1 MRKSR
6 VLKPF
11 AVAAGISVLA
21 FPAFAHSEGGSDTA
35 GAFTAT
41 AAAQPVET
49 EPSQLPGSGEMA
61 TTDRTGTTGPSGSEA
76 FSIDSGAVDAIE
88 RMAKPAGDY
97 AVTDTDR
104 DLAARIRTAVEGD
117 SELAPLVD
125 NTFRVQVDNGTVT
138 LLGEVRN
145 AHAKEQINA
154 KVAAIAGA
162 QSVDNKLSTV
172 QRWER

>member
-1 MRKSR
+1 MRKSS

-21 FPAFAHSEGGSDTA
+21 FPAFAHSEGGNDITSP
-35 GAFTAT
+35 FTAT
-41 AAAQPVET
+41 ASSQAVET
-49 EPSQLPGSGEMA
+49 ENHQLPGSGEME

-104 DLAARIRTAVEGD
+104 DLAARIRTTVEGD

-125 NTFRVQVDNGTVT
+125 NTFRVKVDNGAVT
-138 LLGEVRN
+138 LLGQVRN

-154 KVAAIAGA
+154 KVTAIAGNH
-162 QSVDNKLSTV
+162 SVENKLAIV
-172 QRWER
+172 RR